1 MGRFDL
7 AFGKPLSIGVKK
19 PDTKGN
25 PDPLFGSVITKNVI
39 SFQLLQEGQATMGKV
54 FYALKESPQM
64 DKKIWYINS

>member
-19 PDTKGN
+19 PDNEMGFKSRTKGN
-25 PDPLFGSVITKNVI
+25 PDPLFGSAITKNVI

-54 FYALKESPQM
+54 FYEL
-64 DKKIWYINS
+64 